1 MSVAMFHTILD
12 KCTNFGHDS
21 GALTYHKACNIV
33 TEKES
38 YIRDRNK
45 L

>member
-1 MSVAMFHTILD
+1 MSVTMFHTVLD
-12 KCTNFGHDS
+12 KCTNSGHDS

-38 YIRDRNK
+38 YLKDCNT